1 MMSTWPSFDYVKVLR
16 GAFSIAECGDFIRL
30 ARQAGLGSGELGVA
44 RQCEIAWLPAPT
56 TELVDR
62 LAALGL
68 AEDQFEMRQ
77 SSSGE
82 AAQISQYRVGGRYD
96 WHMDLGAGPMSLRKV
111 SVVLELQSA
120 FSGGGLEVFT
130 IGDLSLQPGDVAV
143 FPSFIMHRAL
153 PVASGERW
161 SAAMWLSGDEPLR

>member
-1 MMSTWPSFDYVKVLR
+1 MMRRWSSFDYVKVLR

-30 ARQAGLGSGELGVA
+30 ASLAGLGSGQLGVA
-44 RQCEIAWLPAPT
+44 RQCDIAWLPGPT

-62 LAALGL
+62 LAGFGL
-68 AEDQFEMRQ
+68 AESQFELRQ
-77 SSSGE
+77 SSSNE
-82 AAQISQYRVGGRYD
+82 AAQISRYRVGGQYD

-130 IGDLSLQPGDVAV
+130 IGNLSLQPGDVAV

-161 SAAMWLSGDEPLR
+161 SAAMWLLGDEPLR

>member
-1 MMSTWPSFDYVKVLR
+1 MSTWPSFDYVKVLR

-82 AAQISQYRVGGRYD
+82 AAQISQYGVGGRYD
-96 WHMDLGAGPMSLRKV
+96 
-111 SVVLELQSA
+111 
-120 FSGGGLEVFT
+120 
-130 IGDLSLQPGDVAV
+130 
-143 FPSFIMHRAL
+143 
-153 PVASGERW
+153 
-161 SAAMWLSGDEPLR
+161 